1 MTTKREIELER
12 IKAEADQFFEYP
24 TDDKSQVSTNS
35 MILFVEFMLEIE
47 RLKTLTK
54 GE

>member
-1 MTTKREIELER
+1 MTTKREIEIER
-12 IKAEADQFFEYP
+12 IKAEADKFFEYP

-35 MILFVEFMLEIE
+35 MILFVEFMLNKQRSE
-47 RLKTLTK
+47 TLTK